1 MPTIAFVSPKG
12 GAGKTTSALILA
24 CELSRAAPVTIVDAD
39 PNRPIKAWFEGG
51 QAPEG
56 LQVLANADEETIL
69 DRIEEAQLATPFV
82 VVDLEGTAAKIV
94 LLAIA
99 AADFVVIPTQG
110 SELDAAQSARAIR
123 AVKQQEKMSGKVKPF
138 AILLTRT
145 SAAINSRTMVHLQ
158 RSMAEAGI
166 PVLRTSLVEREAFR
180 AIFSFKRPLSS
191 LEVTNVSGIEKA
203 QANAEAFATEIIEEL
218 KKARAARAAQ

>member
-24 CELSRAAPVTIVDAD
+24 CELSRAAPVTIIDAD
-39 PNRPIKAWFEGG
+39 PNRPIRSWAEGG
-51 QAPEG
+51 ATP
-56 LQVLANADEETIL
+56 ANLSVRADADEETIL
-69 DRIEEAQLATPFV
+69 DYVEEAQKATPFV
-82 VVDLEGTAAKIV
+82 VIDLEGTAAKIV

-123 AVKQQEKMSGKVKPF
+123 AIKQQEKMSGRVKPY

-145 SAAINSRTMVHLQ
+145 SPAITTKAMIHLQ
-158 RSMAEAGI
+158 KSMADAGI

-180 AIFSFKRPLSS
+180 AIFGFKRPLSA
-191 LEVTNVSGIEKA
+191 LEATDVGGLERA
-203 QANAEAFATEIIEEL
+203 RANAEAFTSEIIEQL
-218 KKARAARAAQ
+218 KKAKEARAA